1 MDQKTELTG
10 MMVLL
15 NSIAYHTKHS
25 TCTCPDS
32 GPQCSYSIAVGCL
45 DFTRLE
51 APLVGDSGRPLLAV
65 LSLYVAKISRR
76 APYK

>member
-1 MDQKTELTG
+1 MDQKTELTR
-10 MMVLL
+10 MTVLL
-15 NSIAYHTKHS
+15 AHHTKHS

-32 GPQCSYSIAVGCL
+32 GPQCSYGIAVGCL

-65 LSLYVAKISRR
+65 LNGDRWDKLCVL
-76 APYK
+76 